1 MTASPL
7 RIPDDVVFEV
17 LGEDTVLL
25 QLESG
30 DYFTLNG
37 SATRAWQLI
46 EEHGDLD
53 RVRQAMLAEYEVPH
67 DQLNADL
74 DRLVGDL
81 VERGLLDRSS
91 G

>member
-1 MTASPL
+1 MSAPL

-53 RVRQAMLAEYEVPH
+53 RVREAMLAEYEVAEA
-67 DQLNADL
+67 QLSADL

-81 VERGLLDRSS
+81 VGRGLLARSS